1 MDIDKCIMAYS
12 ELMRTIFDNES
23 SSLPFSWRFQI
34 RSQFDSVKLKDA
46 IKKVITSHLSESDL
60 FNDKVERGCRVC
72 VGSSAKTTLAVI

>member
-46 IKKVITSHLSESDL
+46 IKKVITSHLS
-60 FNDKVERGCRVC
+60 
-72 VGSSAKTTLAVI
+72 